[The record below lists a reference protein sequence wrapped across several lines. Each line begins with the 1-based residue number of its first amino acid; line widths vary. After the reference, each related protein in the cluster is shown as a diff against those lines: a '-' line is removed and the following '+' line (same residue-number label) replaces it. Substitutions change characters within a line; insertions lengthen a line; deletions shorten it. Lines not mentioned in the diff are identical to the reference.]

1 MIRGNQKF
9 TTAHIAIAT
18 ALLCGTPAAFAQE
31 AAPVPEVQTVA
42 PPPVEATQPT
52 VTPTAAPPPAVPTI
66 SEVPAEP
73 TVAREPV
80 RQRATVRPA
89 ARSAPAATPVARSA
103 PAATPVARSAPATSP
118 AADSPASEPTV
129 INTPVLDETSV
140 ATTTVEDTAPAAPAD
155 QSAATP
161 IADGTSED
169 WMIYGGLA
177 AALGLAGLGGVLAA
191 RRRRTR
197 VSDEPTTFVPNTAVA
212 TPQPRPLPVQQTAA
226 PVERFTA
233 PVAAPIA
240 RSRFA
245 DAHLPPVT
253 DPLFA
258 HRPVLG
264 PITDPLFM
272 HETVLPPVTDPMFA
286 GTDEYVGSSSAGA
299 AFDKRRDWQATRTGE
314 RKPLHEFEP
323 AE

>member
-1 MIRGNQKF
+1 MIRGNR
-9 TTAHIAIAT
+9 TLTAAHIAIAT
-18 ALLCGTPAAFAQE
+18 ALLCGAPAAFAQE
-31 AAPVPEVQTVA
+31 TATAPEVQIVAPPPMVATQPTAAPVA
-42 PPPVEATQPT
+42 PPPV
-52 VTPTAAPPPAVPTI
+52 VPTI
-66 SEVPAEP
+66 SETPAEP

-80 RQRATVRPA
+80 RQRAA
-89 ARSAPAATPVARSA
+89 AKPVAKAAVRSAPAASA
-103 PAATPVARSAPATSP
+103 AVPT
-118 AADSPASEPTV
+118 ASDPTV
-129 INTPVLDETSV
+129 INTPTLDETSIV
-140 ATTTVEDTAPAAPAD
+140 TATVEDTAQVAPVD
-155 QSAATP
+155 QPEATP

-169 WMIYGGLA
+169 WMIYAGLG
-177 AALGLAGLGGVLAA
+177 AALGLAGLGGMVAA

-212 TPQPRPLPVQQTAA
+212 TPTPRPIPVQHTAA

-233 PVAAPIA
+233 PAAAPLA
-240 RSRFA
+240 RPRFA

-272 HETVLPPVTDPMFA
+272 HETILPPVTDPMFA
-286 GTDEYVGSSSAGA
+286 DTEEYVGSASASA
-299 AFDKRRDWQATRTGE
+299 AFDKRRDWQDARTE
-314 RKPLHEFEP
+314 PRKPLHEFEP